1 MERRT
6 QQRSLFLF
14 GALALYILLQFG
26 WWAVLL
32 VRQEELIAALTG
44 QEPVRRVGMVLGEGG
59 VFLLLL
65 IVLLLLTF
73 RAVRRDLAL
82 ARMQR
87 NFLLAITHELRTPIA
102 SLKLQLQTLRR
113 SGLPDDAR
121 HELDERAMAEV
132 ERLGSLTDKVLMAAG
147 PQDAIPPLRS
157 GPVDLA
163 IELRRVVDA
172 MRATHAHAHMLE
184 VDAPE
189 SLQAR
194 LDPEAFRS
202 IAENLLENATKYSPA
217 GTTVRAILHRQ
228 GPAVELRVQDQGP
241 GVPKAEREHIF
252 QRFYR
257 GGDEEVRRT
266 KGTGLGLFIVD
277 RLVRALGG
285 SIKVGDA
292 PGGGAIFAASFPQA

>member
-1 MERRT
+1 MERRA

-87 NFLLAITHELRTPIA
+87 NFLLAVTHELRTPIA

-113 SGLPDDAR
+113 SGLTADAR
-121 HELDERAMAEV
+121 RELDERAMAEV
-132 ERLGSLTDKVLMAAG
+132 ERLGSLTDKVLIAAG
-147 PQDAIPPLRS
+147 PKEAMPPLRS
-157 GPVDLA
+157 GPTDLA
-163 IELRRVVDA
+163 AELRRVVDA
-172 MRATHAHAHMLE
+172 LRETHARAHLLE

-202 IAENLLENATKYSPA
+202 IAENLLENAAKYSPA
-217 GTTVRAILHRQ
+217 GSTVRAVLQRNGQ
-228 GPAVELRVQDQGP
+228 AVELSVQDQGP